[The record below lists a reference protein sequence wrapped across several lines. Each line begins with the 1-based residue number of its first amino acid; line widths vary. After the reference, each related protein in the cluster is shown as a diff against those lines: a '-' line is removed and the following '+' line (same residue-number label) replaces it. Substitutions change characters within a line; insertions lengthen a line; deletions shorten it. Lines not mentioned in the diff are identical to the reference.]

1 MEPCPGCEA
10 AVRGDQSALL
20 RREES
25 QRGKR
30 RVKDTGNLKLKIV
43 SGAMQNDLNLKATM
57 QYETDVK
64 FNFVKSDRVPDL

>member
-43 SGAMQNDLNLKATM
+43 SGAMQKDLNLKATM
-57 QYETDVK
+57 
-64 FNFVKSDRVPDL
+64 